1 MINNRWSE
9 EEIELIRMNKPNEEI
24 ARKTGRTVTAVR
36 KMRYAISRGYT
47 PTPIV
52 DIVVPANPNKEM
64 TQEEKILRIKELA
77 RKYHVRLKEE

>member
-9 EEIELIRMNKPNEEI
+9 EEIALIRMNKPNEEI

-36 KMRYAISRGYT
+36 KMKYAMSRGYV
-47 PTPIV
+47 PKPAV
-52 DIVVPANPNKEM
+52 DIVVPVNPNNEM